1 MAFRKITSLGNI
13 GKIFIFSFMLII
25 VVVGAASEALG
36 LAEDPL
42 DTTVGME
49 IEAVTEIEVHI
60 DESGNDYCHL
70 YNLIL
75 TSDNGI
81 FLAIKS
87 LKKRF
92 VDLDINI
99 FDKNVI

>member
-1 MAFRKITSLGNI
+1 
-13 GKIFIFSFMLII
+13 MLII
-25 VVVGAASEALG
+25 IVVGAASEALG

-42 DTTVGME
+42 DTTVGIE

-81 FLAIKS
+81 LLAIKS

-92 VDLDINI
+92 VNFL
-99 FDKNVI
+99 FDTNNF

>member
-1 MAFRKITSLGNI
+1 
-13 GKIFIFSFMLII
+13 MLII

-60 DESGNDYCHL
+60 DDSGNDYSHL

-92 VDLDINI
+92 VNFLYDTNN
-99 FDKNVI
+99 F